1 MDVTQIRLIVSDF
14 PAVYRFYRDV
24 IGLHPQFETETGP
37 YVAFKPD
44 LGSALAL
51 HDRADLATVVP
62 DLKPGEGD
70 SALVALR
77 VDDLNAY
84 ITEISARGASC
95 SEPVVLGDRLKAAYL
110 RDPAGNLLELQQGL
124 VTRSGEPV
132 PPAA

>member
-14 PAVYRFYRDV
+14 PAVYRFYRNV
-24 IGLHPQFETETGP
+24 IGLKPQFETEKGP

-44 LGSALAL
+44 LGSASPCTT
-51 HDRADLATVVP
+51 RADLATVVP

-77 VDDLNAY
+77 VDDLDAY
-84 ITEISARGASC
+84 IAERGISC
-95 SEPVVLGDRLKAAYL
+95 TEPVVLGDRLKAAYL
-110 RDPAGNLLELQQGL
+110 RDPRATCWSCSSGWSP
-124 VTRSGEPV
+124 VPGEPV